1 MADFGN
7 YVIPL
12 AIVII
17 LFAGLLQRENVFTL
31 FMDGAKEGIPIAV
44 GILPALIALMTA
56 IAMFRASGAFDLLSF
71 AITPLCNTLHVPA
84 QVVPLAL
91 MRPISGSGSLSL
103 FENILRQNG
112 PDSFAG
118 RVASVLQ
125 GSTETTFYTVTVYYG
140 SVGIAKTRHTLP
152 AALSADFIGFV
163 MSVVTVSLV
172 LY

>member
-1 MADFGN
+1 MASFGS
-7 YVIPL
+7 YVIPA

-17 LFAGLLQRENVFTL
+17 VIAGLFAHENVFNL
-31 FMDGAKEGIPIAV
+31 FMDGAREGITIAL

-56 IAMFRASGAFDLLSF
+56 IAMFKASGAFDLLAC
-71 AITPLCNTLHVPA
+71 AITPMCNTLHVPT

-103 FENILRQNG
+103 FENILKQNG
-112 PDSFAG
+112 PDSFVG

-125 GSTETTFYTVTVYYG
+125 GSTETTFYTVTVYFG
-140 SVGIAKTRHTLP
+140 SVGITKTRHTLP

-163 MSVVTVSLV
+163 MSVVTVSL
-172 LY
+172 LL

>member
-1 MADFGN
+1 MASFGA
-7 YVIPL
+7 YVIPV
-12 AIVII
+12 AILII
-17 LFAGLLQRENVFTL
+17 VCAGLIKRENVFQL
-31 FMDGAKEGIPIAV
+31 FMDGAKEGIPTAV

-56 IAMFRASGAFDLLSF
+56 IAMFKASGAFDMLVAGIS
-71 AITPLCNTLHVPA
+71 PLCNALHVPA
-84 QVVPLAL
+84 QVVPLGL

-112 PDSFAG
+112 PDSFVG

-140 SVGIAKTRHTLP
+140 SIGVSKTRHTLP
-152 AALSADFIGFV
+152 AALSADLIGFI
-163 MSVVTVSLV
+163 MSIVTVSFI